1 MTKKIYRWNCLLLGL
16 VSVVLFIALLHQ
28 VSTRMAGIPGELI
41 ERNQREEL
49 EVDAYFYSEVGE
61 LGEFLDDQQGRYGR
75 RALRRSLEREYSTSE

>member
-41 ERNQREEL
+41 KRNQREEL

-75 RALRRSLEREYSTSE
+75 RALRRSLEREYSASE